1 MMIMIRGATKRG
13 WRVLKHPQPKKGV
26 PCNSAR
32 SDDFFLLGGVLS
44 LALLWTLALLFH
56 YSLLKLTRIKLPAC
70 LYFKIHRQLTI
81 VEVLSE
87 GALEW
92 LLRDSWRIKERQKDR
107 ALSDRDGQMIGEKLL
122 VRQIHVHMYNGSH
135 FTRNTANLEL
145 EMFVIGENL
154 LKERMNT
161 KSPRVTNA
169 ALKTL
174 RRSLL
179 LKPN

>member
-1 MMIMIRGATKRG
+1 
-13 WRVLKHPQPKKGV
+13 
-26 PCNSAR
+26 
-32 SDDFFLLGGVLS
+32 
-44 LALLWTLALLFH
+44 
-56 YSLLKLTRIKLPAC
+56 
-70 LYFKIHRQLTI
+70 
-81 VEVLSE
+81 
-87 GALEW
+87 
-92 LLRDSWRIKERQKDR
+92 
-107 ALSDRDGQMIGEKLL
+107 MIGEKFL

-145 EMFVIGENL
+145 EMFVTGENL